1 MLSFAL
7 STGTNLATSFF
18 HLPFDEE
25 EDNDIENYE
34 RKYITWDPDAAS
46 SSNAGG
52 NTTPSTTLEKGKKK
66 STERSTE
73 TSPSTSR
80 PGSPSSSNA
89 SLFSPCSSS
98 GSISSMSSAGTSVSG
113 VSTTTGHSRSASE
126 PLAHASTSKL
136 KSSPPHQPT
145 SSSGKPYPPRSA
157 SSPTSRSTSPKPTSR
172 AQPKATS
179 SPSASNPPDDSLI
192 RDILRDNDL
201 YSILGLSNKGL
212 HDKLTLRRAYLARS
226 RLCHPDKF
234 PSNPDATQ
242 AFQKVSVAYNV
253 LSTPDLKR
261 RYDEHIAHVQRSGSA
276 SSSSSSAPGSTAEY
290 DVFAS
295 ARPSG
300 YAEDTLRSVILGVF
314 NDFLDN
320 GDLEVVRNLLKAIND
335 MNPGVKIG
343 EDGVKTVL
351 STLHSI
357 RERALT
363 CRTCIYTLHNE
374 ITRLLEVQHAFSQLS
389 YFDIL
394 GRTRMAVQI
403 SRIAVG
409 LPVVLEKALVGERE
423 EKARLSGARAAYVDA
438 DGRVR
443 RKAARP
449 RGGGAG
455 CGTCGNGAGVRGGG
469 GCEGGGEACGVT
481 GEAEVEGVFPR
492 HVMLIVRGVDVA
504 LERMERILK

>member
-46 SSNAGG
+46 SSNA
-52 NTTPSTTLEKGKKK
+52 S
-66 STERSTE
+66 
-73 TSPSTSR
+73 
-80 PGSPSSSNA
+80 
-89 SLFSPCSSS
+89 
-98 GSISSMSSAGTSVSG
+98 
-113 VSTTTGHSRSASE
+113 
-126 PLAHASTSKL
+126 
-136 KSSPPHQPT
+136 
-145 SSSGKPYPPRSA
+145 
-157 SSPTSRSTSPKPTSR
+157 
-172 AQPKATS
+172 AQPKATP
-179 SPSASNPPDDSLI
+179 SPSVSNPPDDSLI
-192 RDILRDNDL
+192 QDILRDNDL

-320 GDLEVVRNLLKAIND
+320 GDLEVVRNLLKAINE

-374 ITRLLEVQHAFSQLS
+374 VTRLLEVQHAFSQLS

-423 EKARLSGARAAYVDA
+423 EKARLSGARAAY
-438 DGRVR
+438 
-443 RKAARP
+443 
-449 RGGGAG
+449 
-455 CGTCGNGAGVRGGG
+455 
-469 GCEGGGEACGVT
+469 
-481 GEAEVEGVFPR
+481 GVFPR
-492 HVMLIVRGVDVA
+492 HVMLIVKGVDVA
-504 LERMERILK
+504 LERMERILKR